1 VSIRVYLW
9 LNFFRIKEF
18 DMKRQIITIVSVFSF
33 IFAAAIASSAQLRL
47 PRPSQWSSVTQTIGT
62 TDITINYSRPAVK
75 GRAIFGDVS
84 AADNYVKGE
93 ATLDDQNKRPK
104 DMVIVPYRHVW
115 RTGANE
121 ATQFITSDDLLI
133 NGQKLPA
140 GKYSLHTV
148 PGKDEW
154 TIIFNSDAGQWGSFD
169 YDAAKDVLRVKTKP
183 EWLSDN
189 QELLAYSFDPV
200 TDNNATVN
208 IRWEKVRV
216 PFTVQV
222 DVVSTTMAHAREAV
236 SAAKA
241 DDWRTPFNAGQYA
254 KQNKFDEDAGKWFD
268 QSLKALDASIAAKE
282 TFQNLSAKANVLFV
296 SGKKDEAFAVAQK
309 AIDRGK
315 ADKVDTAAFEK
326 RIADLKAGKM

>member
-1 VSIRVYLW
+1 
-9 LNFFRIKEF
+9 
-18 DMKRQIITIVSVFSF
+18 MKRQIITIVSVFSF

-216 PFTVQV
+216 PFTIQV
-222 DVVSTTMAHAREAV
+222 DVVGSTLARAKKAVAEA
-236 SAAKA
+236 KP
-241 DDWRTPFNAGQYA
+241 DDYRTPLNAAGYA
-254 KQNKFDEDAGKWFD
+254 RQNKDMTDAAAWLD
-268 QSLKALDASIAAKE
+268 AALKAVDVSIAAKP
-282 TFQNLSAKANVLFV
+282 TFQNLSAKTNILLNA
-296 SGKKDEAFAVAQK
+296 GKKDEAFATADK
-309 AIDRGK
+309 AIAQGK